1 MNKNEHEEL
10 DVYVIPPN
18 FIEGGKLF
26 GGMFKMRNAIEA
38 GILAGGSGAFI
49 LKLPASLTAKI
60 IILCIVSL
68 PLVIF
73 GLIGVNGESLSEFVI
88 NVFRFLRNR
97 RTLYRSDVDE
107 FEAVGEFR
115 LKIKKNKFLNATIG
129 KIMDKRRRK
138 KLIKYE
144 KARAAA
150 KEGKTTKKAIDTE
163 SYLNI
168 EKIEN
173 GVIFTK
179 DGRYLKILEI
189 EPINFLLRSAREQR
203 NIIYSFV
210 SYLKIAPVK
219 MQFKVIAKK
228 ADLNKHLNQV
238 NEEMRRETD
247 ERCKMQQ
254 LDYIRFVKQIGS
266 KEAVS
271 RRFFLIY
278 EYEPFMQNRK
288 DDLNEMYSVL
298 KTAERTAKNY
308 FFQCG
313 NEVIDYT
320 DENEFM
326 TDVLYNL
333 LNRTAT
339 DSLEDRVHQV
349 IERAALNGKSIDSIG
364 TNEFYAPGM
373 IDFSHMDYGAI
384 YAYPEFR
391 ITPNTHLIYSPTLKG
406 SVSHS
411 LSIEDMKNS
420 VKVISE
426 SDKVYTVKAVAK
438 DTDSIYKYGDIV
450 IKTF

>member
-1 MNKNEHEEL
+1 
-10 DVYVIPPN
+10 
-18 FIEGGKLF
+18 
-26 GGMFKMRNAIEA
+26 
-38 GILAGGSGAFI
+38 
-49 LKLPASLTAKI
+49 
-60 IILCIVSL
+60 
-68 PLVIF
+68 
-73 GLIGVNGESLSEFVI
+73 
-88 NVFRFLRNR
+88 
-97 RTLYRSDVDE
+97 
-107 FEAVGEFR
+107 
-115 LKIKKNKFLNATIG
+115 
-129 KIMDKRRRK
+129 MDKRRRK

-144 KARAAA
+144 KARAAV

-254 LDYIRFVKQIGS
+254 LDYIRFVKHIGS

-288 DDLNEMYSVL
+288 DDLM
-298 KTAERTAKNY
+298 
-308 FFQCG
+308 
-313 NEVIDYT
+313 
-320 DENEFM
+320 
-326 TDVLYNL
+326 
-333 LNRTAT
+333 
-339 DSLEDRVHQV
+339 
-349 IERAALNGKSIDSIG
+349 
-364 TNEFYAPGM
+364 
-373 IDFSHMDYGAI
+373 
-384 YAYPEFR
+384 
-391 ITPNTHLIYSPTLKG
+391 LI
-406 SVSHS
+406 
-411 LSIEDMKNS
+411 M
-420 VKVISE
+420 
-426 SDKVYTVKAVAK
+426 
-438 DTDSIYKYGDIV
+438 
-450 IKTF
+450 